1 VADPRFAVIVNPKAA
16 GGKAIKKLPEISA
29 AASSVAPEYLLHV
42 TSSIED
48 ARLRAREFANLG
60 IERIVAV
67 GGDGTFNEV
76 ANGMLE
82 SDARPALGIVPA
94 GTGCDLPR
102 TLGVPT
108 DITEALV
115 FALTGEARPMDV
127 GLAKTSTVERHF
139 LNVAGMGFDAKVA
152 DRAQQKKRLSGKKAY
167 IAALAQSLTDFGY
180 IDVRIEI
187 NGKEIATKAVFV
199 SIANAQYLAGGFHF
213 APMARID
220 DGLLDLAIIDDI
232 SLPGFVKAVPSVMRG
247 KHLSNPHWSH
257 YTTTH
262 VKVTASTPALVQLD
276 GELVGTSPAEF
287 SIVPKAIDVVA
298 SWS

>member
-29 AASSVAPEYLLHV
+29 TASSVTPEYLLHV

-76 ANGMLE
+76 ANGILE
-82 SDARPALGIVPA
+82 SNARPALGIVPA

-102 TLGVPT
+102 TLGVPSG
-108 DITEALV
+108 IAESLV
-115 FALTGEARPMDV
+115 FAMSGDARPMDV
-127 GLAKTSTVERHF
+127 GVAKTSTSERHF

-152 DRAQQKKRLSGKKAY
+152 NRAQQKKHLSGKKAY
-167 IAALAQSLTDFGY
+167 MVALAQELTDFGY
-180 IDVRIEI
+180 IDVRIEVD
-187 NGKEIATKAVFV
+187 GQEIATKAVFV
-199 SIANAQYLAGGFHF
+199 SVANAQFLAGGFHF

-257 YTTTH
+257 YTATH

-276 GELVGTSPAEF
+276 GEIVGTSPAEF

-298 SWS
+298 TWS

>member
-82 SDARPALGIVPA
+82 SEARPALGIVPA

-108 DITEALV
+108 NITDALV
-115 FALTGEARPMDV
+115 FALTSEARPMDV

-180 IDVRIEI
+180 IDVRIEV
-187 NGKEIATKAVFV
+187 NGKEFATKAVFV
-199 SIANAQYLAGGFHF
+199 SIANAQFLAGGFHF

-262 VKVTASTPALVQLD
+262 VKVTATTPALVQLD
-276 GELVGTSPAEF
+276 GEIVGTSPAEF